1 PNRLDSSVGNY
12 NAGGNQSAEPQNRE
26 LQNEIEQIALAAKG
40 RVGVAAVVLDT
51 GETVS
56 LNPHDHFPMQSV
68 YKLPIG
74 MAVMKQV
81 DAGKLKLDQKVP
93 VTKSD
98 FVRIGQ
104 HSPIRDKNPNGAE
117 LTVSDLL
124 RFAISESDGTAS

>member
-1 PNRLDSSVGNY
+1 MKLLTASLLAVILIAACSRSASNRLDSSVGNY

-81 DAGKLKLDQKVP
+81 DAGKIKLDQKVR

-98 FVRIGQ
+98 FIASPSR
-104 HSPIRDKNPNGAE
+104 SPIRDKN
-117 LTVSDLL
+117 
-124 RFAISESDGTAS
+124 